1 VPEST
6 PSSWTE
12 PRSLWLDP
20 APGGA
25 RSSLEGARRFDV
37 AVVGGGITG
46 LTAALLLTRDD
57 RSVGVLEHG
66 AIASGTSGH
75 TTGKVTSQHGA
86 TYAGLRSSHGADGAR
101 LYADSNEAAKE
112 KIAAFV
118 AEGIECDF
126 RRRSAYLYAEDA
138 SERRTLEREAEAA
151 RKAGLTAE
159 LLDSTPLPYDVAA
172 ALRFPDQAEI
182 HPERYLAGLAEIVE
196 LAGGEIFESTTALSL
211 KQGET
216 CEIETD
222 HGVVS
227 ADHVVVATLLPF
239 LDRGGFFARFF
250 PSRSYVVAASIA
262 EDPPEGCSLT
272 SARRDARFARSQAP
286 TGSSCSSG
294 ARDTT
299 WEAGRPSPSATRS

>member
-1 VPEST
+1 MAPMGPAST
-6 PSSWTE
+6 PTRMRLRRRRSRRSW
-12 PRSLWLDP
+12 
-20 APGGA
+20 
-25 RSSLEGARRFDV
+25 
-37 AVVGGGITG
+37 
-46 LTAALLLTRDD
+46 
-57 RSVGVLEHG
+57 
-66 AIASGTSGH
+66 
-75 TTGKVTSQHGA
+75 
-86 TYAGLRSSHGADGAR
+86 
-101 LYADSNEAAKE
+101 
-112 KIAAFV
+112 

-151 RKAGLTAE
+151 REAGLTAE

-182 HPERYLAGLAEIVE
+182 HPGRYLAGLAEMVE

-250 PSRSYVVAASIA
+250 SVALLCGRCL
-262 EDPPEGCSLT
+262 DC
-272 SARRDARFARSQAP
+272 
-286 TGSSCSSG
+286 
-294 ARDTT
+294 
-299 WEAGRPSPSATRS
+299 GRPARGDVH